1 MDVELESSR
10 TSSRECGDCLLRP
23 NRTCGSSPTA
33 RQNESHSDSLQ
44 VVTTS
49 NDESDQNSQQ
59 PANTH
64 TMDLERSV
72 TEGQSMSHNES
83 RQQDATDRTERTEN
97 NHLPAQGMVV
107 GDDDET
113 ETNTSDRERRKR
125 KKGALMCIS
134 LTRLVALVILAIVIA
149 GLFTVPIVLFILKA
163 NDNNVS

>member
-1 MDVELESSR
+1 MDVEFESSR

-23 NRTCGSSPTA
+23 NRTYGSSPTA
-33 RQNESHSDSLQ
+33 RQNEYSLQ

-49 NDESDQNSQQ
+49 SDENDGHSQQ
-59 PANTH
+59 PVDTH
-64 TMDLERSV
+64 TMDLERSS
-72 TEGQSMSHNES
+72 QSTSHNKS
-83 RQQDATDRTERTEN
+83 WQQVATDRTERTEN